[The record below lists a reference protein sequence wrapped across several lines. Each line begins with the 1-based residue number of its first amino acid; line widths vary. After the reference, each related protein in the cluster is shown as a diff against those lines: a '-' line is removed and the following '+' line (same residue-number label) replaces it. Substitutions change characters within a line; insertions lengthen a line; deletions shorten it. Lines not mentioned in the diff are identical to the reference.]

1 MVSEPTAGAAP
12 KFDPD
17 RTALVLVEFQRQWTD
32 PGPYNLLVRRSLA
45 KHDVVERTRDTVRAA
60 RDAGVLVVHAPLV
73 IDLEN
78 KRGWL
83 ATLTRG
89 LVFTEST
96 PRVAFTPGLYCE
108 GDPVVEGR
116 YTFDAF
122 EGSDL
127 RTILWAN
134 GVETVFFAG
143 FSTDQ
148 CIARSMGT
156 PSNGATTPTCSPASL
171 QRTAPSFNAASS
183 DALALGACPR
193 TYCIAARSKREVTG
207 PDRSR

>member
-17 RTALVLVEFQRQWTD
+17 RTALVLVEFQRQWID
-32 PGPYNLLVRRSLA
+32 LGLYNLLVRRSLA

-122 EGSDL
+122 GGSDL
-127 RTILWAN
+127 RTILWQTA
-134 GVETVFFAG
+134 
-143 FSTDQ
+143 SR
-148 CIARSMGT
+148 RS
-156 PSNGATTPTCSPASL
+156 SLLDSSPISVSPD
-171 QRTAPSFNAASS
+171 RWVR
-183 DALALGACPR
+183 PR
-193 TYCIAARSKREVTG
+193 TGLRRLPARRPHCNVQR
-207 PDRSR
+207 PRSTPHRATLWRSERARGRTVSQRARNVK

>member
-1 MVSEPTAGAAP
+1 MASEPTAGAVP
-12 KFDPD
+12 EFDPD
-17 RTALVLVEFQRQWTD
+17 RTALVLVEFQRQWID
-32 PGPYNLLVRRSLA
+32 PGLYNLLVRRSLA

-60 RDAGVLVVHAPLV
+60 RNAGVLVVHAPLV

-116 YTFDAF
+116 YTLDAF

-134 GVETVFFAG
+134 GVETVFFA
-143 FSTDQ
+143 
-148 CIARSMGT
+148 
-156 PSNGATTPTCSPASL
+156 
-171 QRTAPSFNAASS
+171 
-183 DALALGACPR
+183 
-193 TYCIAARSKREVTG
+193 
-207 PDRSR
+207 